1 MPEGFDDIIPLV
13 PRLIPPV
20 VPAGR
25 MANREQPV
33 LWAEGP
39 VTLRPWTRADVAGVI
54 EAFHEPSIQ
63 QWHMRR
69 LDTEEET
76 LAWIEAWH
84 ERWRAESDASWAIS
98 SASGTTLLG
107 YVALRDVDLEFGC
120 AEVTYWV
127 LPASRS
133 HGVATQA
140 CRAVADWALADL
152 GLHRLEVRHSTANV
166 ASCRVASNAGFEP
179 EGTLR
184 SALLH
189 PGGWHD
195 MHVHSR
201 IGGTQ

>member
-1 MPEGFDDIIPLV
+1 MIPLV
-13 PRLIPPV
+13 PRLVPPV

-33 LWAEGP
+33 LWAEGSIR
-39 VTLRPWTRADVAGVI
+39 LRPWTRADAASVM
-54 EAFHEPSIQ
+54 EAFHESSIQ

-69 LDTEEET
+69 LDTEKEA

-84 ERWRAESDASWAIS
+84 ERWRAERDASWAIGN
-98 SASGTTLLG
+98 ADGEDLLG
-107 YVALRDVDLEFGC
+107 YVALRDVDLEVGY

-127 LPASRS
+127 LPAFRG
-133 HGVATQA
+133 HGVATRA
-140 CRAVADWALADL
+140 CRAVADWAFADL

-179 EGTLR
+179 EATLR

-189 PGGWHD
+189 PDGWHD

-201 IGGTQ
+201 IGGR

>member
-1 MPEGFDDIIPLV
+1 
-13 PRLIPPV
+13 
-20 VPAGR
+20 
-25 MANREQPV
+25 MAKHEQPV
-33 LWAEGP
+33 LRAEGS
-39 VTLRPWTRADVAGVI
+39 VTLRPWTRADAAGVMD
-54 EAFHEPSIQ
+54 AFHEPSIQ

-76 LAWIEAWH
+76 LAWIRAWH
-84 ERWRAESDASWAIS
+84 ERWRAETDASWAVTRTDG
-98 SASGTTLLG
+98 AALLG
-107 YVALRDVDLEFGC
+107 YVALRDIDLEFGY

-127 LPASRS
+127 LPGFRG
-133 HGVATQA
+133 HGIATRG
-140 CRAVADWALADL
+140 CRAVADWAFGDL

-189 PGGWHD
+189 PDGWHD

-201 IGGTQ
+201 ISGTH